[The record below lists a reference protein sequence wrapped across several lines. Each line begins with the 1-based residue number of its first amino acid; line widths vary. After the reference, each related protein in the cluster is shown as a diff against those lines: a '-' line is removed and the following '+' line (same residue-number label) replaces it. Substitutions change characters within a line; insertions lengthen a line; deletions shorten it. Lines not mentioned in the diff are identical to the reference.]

1 MSQHQFKRFKKKAAA
16 IFFGVFQKKSTLI
29 FLFGVLFLIAL
40 VFLAFFYF
48 RRQSPSSAFLQSPP
62 PSSSSTSFP
71 SPSPTPISSPNQPP
85 AVSNLPAVSDLPA
98 NIIDP
103 TLSFGTF
110 FDTFS
115 GTGFLDSAKATL
127 YQDKIAAAIFF
138 PPDYSWQA
146 SAAPDSNAQEYFKT
160 LSFNNFSDS
169 ITDRRCLKTNCLEQ
183 KNRELYYNGRLLSNP
198 EELQD
203 SEIAA
208 VSIGSLTKNF
218 LIGFTIKNAAD
229 KNATDKNVAE
239 YRGAVFSFDGQ
250 KFTPLVPPEPIVS
263 PYFGLFGFGGEE
275 DDFLVIYG
283 AYQGIAYRFQ
293 GNKIIDLSRFFD
305 IRVMN
310 KGFKA
315 EVIKTSNGDNVNW
328 YIFSSTRKRP
338 WLIKLWQN
346 RSAEIVGEAVFNNL
360 FTADDDSVAFKL
372 QKVSADKIIFLAN
385 IKRKNQESY
394 YLFTDRGFK
403 NESPGALF
411 FKPIYHSAAQEL
423 ITIEK
428 LALARLDLDTASL
441 KSVKFL
447 FSADNKHWQKIPA
460 GKNIDFSAPPLKKFF
475 LQVTFS
481 GKTDKFYSP
490 FLASALFD
498 YYCRK

>member
-1 MSQHQFKRFKKKAAA
+1 MSRQQFKRFKKKSAA
-16 IFFGVFQKKSTLI
+16 IFFGVLQKKSTLI
-29 FLFGVLFLIAL
+29 FLLVALFLIVPIFQL
-40 VFLAFFYF
+40 
-48 RRQSPSSAFLQSPP
+48 SAPV
-62 PSSSSTSFP
+62 
-71 SPSPTPISSPNQPP
+71 SSPDRPLFELSIPNIEKITPD
-85 AVSNLPAVSDLPA
+85 VSTVSELSSDRSELSSERPELSPVVSDLPA

-103 TLSFGTF
+103 SLTFGTF

-115 GTGFLDSAKATL
+115 GTGFLDSARTTL

-138 PPDYSWQA
+138 PPDYGWQLF
-146 SAAPDSNAQEYFKT
+146 SETPDSNAQEYFKN
-160 LSFNNFSDS
+160 LSFNNFADS

-183 KNRELYYNGRLLSNP
+183 KGRELYYNGRLLSNP

-218 LIGFTIKNAAD
+218 LIGFTIKNLAD
-229 KNATDKNVAE
+229 KNATE

-250 KFTPLVPPEPIVS
+250 KFTPLVPLEPIVS

-275 DDFLVIYG
+275 NDFLVIYG

-293 GNKIIDLSRFFD
+293 GNKVIDLSRFFD

-315 EVIKTSNGDNVNW
+315 EVIKTSYGDNVNW
-328 YIFSSTRKRP
+328 YVFSSTRKRP

-346 RSAEIVGEAVFNNL
+346 RSAAIVGEAVFSNL
-360 FTADDDSVAFKL
+360 FTADDESVGFKL

-385 IKRKNQESY
+385 IKRKNQEVK
-394 YLFTDRGFK
+394 YLFIDRGFK
-403 NESPGALF
+403 NESPGTLF

-428 LALARLDLDTASL
+428 LALARLDLDATSL

-447 FSADNKHWQKIPA
+447 FSSDNEHWQEIPD
-460 GKNIDFSAPPLKKFF
+460 GKNIDFEIPPLKRFF

-481 GKTDKFYSP
+481 GKPDKFYSP